1 MFLRRF
7 TIRNQMVLVIIIG
20 AILSLPTMAYVLI
33 RMHSN
38 FAEHQF
44 ILRHDR
50 LTTLMASEMAPALHL
65 SDGRIIGKKVKA
77 FVSTVEENLI
87 MLKAYNLEGDEVFE
101 KRNREQAP
109 DLNMKIKN
117 QLRKLKQGEEFREDF
132 QETVVLLKPAF
143 LPGDEIGGF
152 IGVAWSKRE
161 LSELRWELIRTAI
174 LFTVAFLFIGSIII
188 LFILHHFITRPVGEM
203 VMMIDHES
211 REIADA
217 NRKLASRTQ
226 RQSTSLVETAASME
240 QMSSIVYSNANDAKN
255 ASTLV
260 RSARETVDSGRN
272 ELQETVIRTIETN
285 ERSLS
290 KLQTANTQ
298 VVEAMAAI
306 SENSVKIS
314 GIINLIND
322 IAFQTNLLALN
333 ASVEAARAGEHGKG
347 FAVVAT
353 EVRKLAHRSSKASS
367 EIGKLIELEMQSIK
381 NGRDFV
387 DGSDLA
393 LNNMQQETEEM
404 LKTLKDKSNESMEE
418 ILKAVIN
425 FSEMMENIEVASTE
439 HATGISQVNQA
450 IADMDKLTQENSLMV
465 EQNAAASQNMT
476 LETEL
481 LRRMFSSKKGGQVKG
496 SSSITG
502 GQFVE
507 GSAQDKIQG
516 MTAAALP
523 DHNERDEKAAPQI
536 EMPEW
541 EKKLD
546 KFK

>member
-1 MFLRRF
+1 MFLRRL

-44 ILRHDR
+44 MLRHDR

-87 MLKAYNLEGDEVFE
+87 LLKAYNLEGDEVFE

-152 IGVAWSKRE
+152 IGVAWSKNE
-161 LSELRWELIRTAI
+161 LTELRWELIKIALMITLAI
-174 LFTVAFLFIGSIII
+174 LILSVIIVI
-188 LFILHHFITRPVGEM
+188 FILHFFITRPVGKM
-203 VMMIDHES
+203 VKLIDHES
-211 REIADA
+211 REIAIA
-217 NRKLASRTQ
+217 NRKLAERTQ
-226 RQSTSLVETAASME
+226 LQSSSLEETSASME
-240 QMSSIVYSNANDAKN
+240 QMSSIVLNNADDAKK
-255 ASTLV
+255 ATELV
-260 RSARETVDSGRN
+260 RSTREIVVLGGQ
-272 ELQETVIRTIETN
+272 ELQEAVSLTIETN
-285 ERSLS
+285 ERTLAE
-290 KLQTANTQ
+290 LQAANTH

-306 SENSVKIS
+306 SESSVKIS

-353 EVRKLAHRSSKASS
+353 EVRKLAHRSAKASS
-367 EIGKLIELEMQSIK
+367 EIGELVELEIQGIK
-381 NGRDFV
+381 KGREFV
-387 DGSDLA
+387 EGSDMA
-393 LNNMQQETEEM
+393 LNSMQKETKEM
-404 LKTLKDKSNESMEE
+404 LQTLKNKSNLSMEE
-418 ILKAVIN
+418 ILEAVIN
-425 FSEMMENIEVASTE
+425 FSEMMENIEAASSE
-439 HATGISQVNQA
+439 HASGISEVNVA
-450 IADMDKLTQENSLMV
+450 ISDMDKLTQENYVMV
-465 EQNAAASQNMT
+465 EQNSSASQNMAMEAEK
-476 LETEL
+476 LMRL
-481 LRRMFSSKKGGQVKG
+481 FSSKEDRQRNDTLGIGVDHLRNRPTQE
-496 SSSITG
+496 ITATTH
-502 GQFVE
+502 QE
-507 GSAQDKIQG
+507 DQSEDEQKI
-516 MTAAALP
+516 
-523 DHNERDEKAAPQI
+523 PQI
-536 EMPEW
+536 EMPKGRRNFEN
-541 EKKLD
+541 
-546 KFK
+546 FK

>member
-7 TIRNQMVLVIIIG
+7 TIRNQLVLVIIIG

-87 MLKAYNLEGDEVFE
+87 ILKAYNLEGDEVFE

-152 IGVAWSKRE
+152 IGVAWSKNE
-161 LSELRWELIRTAI
+161 LTELRWELIKIALMITVAI
-174 LFTVAFLFIGSIII
+174 LILSVIIVI
-188 LFILHHFITRPVGEM
+188 FILHFFITRPVGKM
-203 VMMIDHES
+203 VKLIDHES
-211 REIADA
+211 REIAIA
-217 NRKLASRTQ
+217 NRKLAERTQ
-226 RQSTSLVETAASME
+226 RQSSSLEETSASME
-240 QMSSIVYSNANDAKN
+240 QMSSIVYNNADDAKK
-255 ASTLV
+255 ATELV
-260 RSARETVDSGRN
+260 RSTRETVVLGGQ
-272 ELQETVIRTIETN
+272 ELQEAVSLTIETN
-285 ERSLS
+285 ERTLAE
-290 KLQTANTQ
+290 LQTANTH

-306 SENSVKIS
+306 SESSVKIS

-353 EVRKLAHRSSKASS
+353 EVRKLAHRSAKASS
-367 EIGKLIELEMQSIK
+367 EIGELIELEMQSIK
-381 NGRDFV
+381 KGREFV
-387 DGSDLA
+387 EGSDMA
-393 LNNMQQETEEM
+393 LNSMQKETKEM
-404 LKTLKDKSNESMEE
+404 LQTLKNKSNLSMEE
-418 ILKAVIN
+418 ILEAVIN
-425 FSEMMENIEVASTE
+425 FSEMMENIEAASSE
-439 HATGISQVNQA
+439 HASGISQVNVA
-450 IADMDKLTQENSLMV
+450 ISDMDKLTQENYVMV
-465 EQNAAASQNMT
+465 EQNSSASQNMAMEAEK
-476 LETEL
+476 LMRL
-481 LRRMFSSKKGGQVKG
+481 FSSK
-496 SSSITG
+496 
-502 GQFVE
+502 E
-507 GSAQDKIQG
+507 GRQGNDTLGIGVDYLKNRPTQEIPATTHQGVQSEDEQKI
-516 MTAAALP
+516 
-523 DHNERDEKAAPQI
+523 PQI
-536 EMPEW
+536 EMPKGRRNFEN
-541 EKKLD
+541 
-546 KFK
+546 FK

>member
-1 MFLRRF
+1 MFLNRL
-7 TIRNQMVLVIIIG
+7 TVRNQLVLVILIG
-20 AILSLPTMAYVLI
+20 GILILTAMSYVLI
-33 RMHSN
+33 RMHSD

-44 ILRHDR
+44 MLRHER
-50 LTTLMASEMAPALHL
+50 LTALMANEMAPALHL
-65 SDGRIIGKKVKA
+65 GDGRIIGKKVKA
-77 FVSTVEENLI
+77 FVSTVEENLVVLRAFD
-87 MLKAYNLEGDEVFE
+87 MEGEMVYE
-101 KRNREQAP
+101 KLNGDQAP
-109 DLNMKIKN
+109 DLNKMIMKNI
-117 QLRKLKQGEEFREDF
+117 RTLKQGGEIREDSPDN
-132 QETVVLLKPAF
+132 VVLLKPAF
-143 LPGDEIGGF
+143 LPGNEIGGF

-161 LSELRWELIRTAI
+161 LTELRLELIRTA
-174 LFTVAFLFIGSIII
+174 LFFTLAFLFIGGIVII
-188 LFILHHFITRPVGEM
+188 FILHHFITRPVGDM

-381 NGRDFV
+381 NGREFV

-393 LNNMQQETEEM
+393 LNSMQQETEEM

-439 HATGISQVNQA
+439 HASGISQVNQA

-481 LRRMFSSKKGGQVKG
+481 LRRMFSSKQGGQMKG
-496 SSSITG
+496 SSSKTG

-523 DHNERDEKAAPQI
+523 DHNERDEKAPPQI

>member
-7 TIRNQMVLVIIIG
+7 TIRNQLVLVIIIG

-87 MLKAYNLEGDEVFE
+87 ILKAYNLEGDEVFE

-152 IGVAWSKRE
+152 IGVAWSKNE
-161 LSELRWELIRTAI
+161 LTELRWELIKIALMITVAI
-174 LFTVAFLFIGSIII
+174 LILSVIIVI
-188 LFILHHFITRPVGEM
+188 FILHFFITRPVGKM
-203 VMMIDHES
+203 VKLIDHES
-211 REIADA
+211 REIAIA
-217 NRKLASRTQ
+217 NRKLAERTQ
-226 RQSTSLVETAASME
+226 RQSSSLEETSASME
-240 QMSSIVYSNANDAKN
+240 QMSSIVYNNADDAKK
-255 ASTLV
+255 ATELV
-260 RSARETVDSGRN
+260 RSTRETVVLGGQ
-272 ELQETVIRTIETN
+272 ELQEAVSLTIETN
-285 ERSLS
+285 ERTLAE
-290 KLQTANTQ
+290 LQTANTH

-306 SENSVKIS
+306 SESSVKIS
-314 GIINLIND
+314 GIINVIND

-353 EVRKLAHRSSKASS
+353 EVRKLAHRSAKASS
-367 EIGKLIELEMQSIK
+367 EIGELVELEMQSIK
-381 NGRDFV
+381 KGREFV
-387 DGSDLA
+387 EGSDMA
-393 LNNMQQETEEM
+393 LNSMQKETKEM
-404 LKTLKDKSNESMEE
+404 LQTLKNKSNLSMEE
-418 ILKAVIN
+418 ILEAVIN
-425 FSEMMENIEVASTE
+425 FSEMMENIEAASSE
-439 HATGISQVNQA
+439 HASGISQVNVA
-450 IADMDKLTQENSLMV
+450 ISDMDKLTQENYVMV
-465 EQNAAASQNMT
+465 EQNSSASQNMAMEAEK
-476 LETEL
+476 LMRL
-481 LRRMFSSKKGGQVKG
+481 FSSK
-496 SSSITG
+496 
-502 GQFVE
+502 E
-507 GSAQDKIQG
+507 GRQGNDTLGIGVDYLKNRPTQEIPATTHQGVQSEDEQKI
-516 MTAAALP
+516 
-523 DHNERDEKAAPQI
+523 PQI
-536 EMPEW
+536 EMPKGGRNFEN
-541 EKKLD
+541 
-546 KFK
+546 FK

>member
-7 TIRNQMVLVIIIG
+7 TIRNQLVLVIIIG

-87 MLKAYNLEGDEVFE
+87 ILKAYNLEGDEVFE

-152 IGVAWSKRE
+152 IGVAWSKNE
-161 LSELRWELIRTAI
+161 LTELRWELIKIALMITVAI
-174 LFTVAFLFIGSIII
+174 LILSVIIVI
-188 LFILHHFITRPVGEM
+188 FILHFFITRPVGKM
-203 VMMIDHES
+203 VKLIDHES
-211 REIADA
+211 REIAIA
-217 NRKLASRTQ
+217 NRKLAERTQ
-226 RQSTSLVETAASME
+226 RQSSSLEETSASME
-240 QMSSIVYSNANDAKN
+240 QMSSIVYNNADDAKK
-255 ASTLV
+255 ATELV
-260 RSARETVDSGRN
+260 RSTRETVVLGGQ
-272 ELQETVIRTIETN
+272 ELQEAVSLTIETN
-285 ERSLS
+285 ERTLAE
-290 KLQTANTQ
+290 LQTANTH

-306 SENSVKIS
+306 SESSVKIS

-353 EVRKLAHRSSKASS
+353 EVRKLAHRSAKASS
-367 EIGKLIELEMQSIK
+367 EIGELIELEMQSIK
-381 NGRDFV
+381 KGREFV
-387 DGSDLA
+387 EGSDMA
-393 LNNMQQETEEM
+393 LNSMQKETKEM
-404 LKTLKDKSNESMEE
+404 LQTLKNKSNLSMEE
-418 ILKAVIN
+418 ILEAVIN
-425 FSEMMENIEVASTE
+425 FSEMMENIEAASSE
-439 HATGISQVNQA
+439 HASGISQVNVA
-450 IADMDKLTQENSLMV
+450 ISDMDKLTQENYVMV
-465 EQNAAASQNMT
+465 EQNSSASQNMAMEAEK
-476 LETEL
+476 LMRL
-481 LRRMFSSKKGGQVKG
+481 FSSK
-496 SSSITG
+496 
-502 GQFVE
+502 E
-507 GSAQDKIQG
+507 GRQGNDTLGIGVDYLKNRPTQEIPATTHQGVQSEDEQKI
-516 MTAAALP
+516 
-523 DHNERDEKAAPQI
+523 PQI
-536 EMPEW
+536 EMSKGGRNFEN
-541 EKKLD
+541 
-546 KFK
+546 FK

>member
-87 MLKAYNLEGDEVFE
+87 ILKAYNLEGDEVFE

-152 IGVAWSKRE
+152 IGVAWSKNE
-161 LSELRWELIRTAI
+161 LTELRWELIKIALMITVAI
-174 LFTVAFLFIGSIII
+174 LILSVIIVI
-188 LFILHHFITRPVGEM
+188 FILHFFITRPVGKM
-203 VMMIDHES
+203 VKLINHES
-211 REIADA
+211 REIAIA
-217 NRKLASRTQ
+217 NRKLAERTQ
-226 RQSTSLVETAASME
+226 RQSSSLEETSASME
-240 QMSSIVYSNANDAKN
+240 QMSSIVYNNADDAKK
-255 ASTLV
+255 ATELV
-260 RSARETVDSGRN
+260 RSTRETVVLGGQ
-272 ELQETVIRTIETN
+272 ELQEAVSLTIETN
-285 ERSLS
+285 ERTLAE
-290 KLQTANTQ
+290 LQTANTH

-306 SENSVKIS
+306 SESSVKIS

-353 EVRKLAHRSSKASS
+353 EVRKLAHRSAKASS
-367 EIGKLIELEMQSIK
+367 EIGELIELEMQSIK
-381 NGRDFV
+381 KGREFV
-387 DGSDLA
+387 EGSDMA
-393 LNNMQQETEEM
+393 LNSMQKETKEM
-404 LKTLKDKSNESMEE
+404 LQTLKNKSNLSMEE
-418 ILKAVIN
+418 ILEAVIN
-425 FSEMMENIEVASTE
+425 FSEMMENIEAASSE
-439 HATGISQVNQA
+439 HASGISQVNVA
-450 IADMDKLTQENSLMV
+450 ISDMDKLTQENYVMV
-465 EQNAAASQNMT
+465 EQNSSASQNMAMEAEK
-476 LETEL
+476 LMRL
-481 LRRMFSSKKGGQVKG
+481 FSSK
-496 SSSITG
+496 
-502 GQFVE
+502 E
-507 GSAQDKIQG
+507 GRQGNDTLGIGVDYLKNRPTQEIPATTHQGVQSEDEQKI
-516 MTAAALP
+516 
-523 DHNERDEKAAPQI
+523 PQI
-536 EMPEW
+536 EMPKGRRNFEN
-541 EKKLD
+541 
-546 KFK
+546 FK

>member
-87 MLKAYNLEGDEVFE
+87 LLKAYNLEGDEVFE

-152 IGVAWSKRE
+152 IGVAWSKNE
-161 LSELRWELIRTAI
+161 LTELRWELIKIALMITVAI
-174 LFTVAFLFIGSIII
+174 LILSVIIVI
-188 LFILHHFITRPVGEM
+188 FVLHFFITRPVGKM
-203 VMMIDHES
+203 VKLIDHES
-211 REIADA
+211 REIAIA
-217 NRKLASRTQ
+217 NRKLAERTQ
-226 RQSTSLVETAASME
+226 RQSSSLEETSASME
-240 QMSSIVYSNANDAKN
+240 QMSSIVYNNADDAKK
-255 ASTLV
+255 ATELV
-260 RSARETVDSGRN
+260 RSTRETVVLGGQ
-272 ELQETVIRTIETN
+272 ELQEAVSLTIETN
-285 ERSLS
+285 ERTLAE
-290 KLQTANTQ
+290 LQTANTH

-306 SENSVKIS
+306 SESSVKIS

-353 EVRKLAHRSSKASS
+353 EVRKLAHRSAKASS
-367 EIGKLIELEMQSIK
+367 EIGELVELEMQSIK
-381 NGRDFV
+381 KGREFV
-387 DGSDLA
+387 EGSDMA
-393 LNNMQQETEEM
+393 LNSMQKETKEM
-404 LKTLKDKSNESMEE
+404 LQTLKNKSNLSMEE
-418 ILKAVIN
+418 ILEAVIN
-425 FSEMMENIEVASTE
+425 FSEMMENIEAASSE
-439 HATGISQVNQA
+439 HASGISQVNVA
-450 IADMDKLTQENSLMV
+450 ISDMDKLTQENYVMV
-465 EQNAAASQNMT
+465 EQNSSASQNMAMEAEK
-476 LETEL
+476 LMRL
-481 LRRMFSSKKGGQVKG
+481 FSSK
-496 SSSITG
+496 
-502 GQFVE
+502 E
-507 GSAQDKIQG
+507 GRQGNDTLGIEVDHLRNRPTQEIPATTHQGVQSEDEQKI
-516 MTAAALP
+516 
-523 DHNERDEKAAPQI
+523 PQI
-536 EMPEW
+536 EMPKGGRNFEN
-541 EKKLD
+541 
-546 KFK
+546 FK

>member
-152 IGVAWSKRE
+152 IGVAWSKNE
-161 LSELRWELIRTAI
+161 LTELRWELIKIALMITVAI
-174 LFTVAFLFIGSIII
+174 LILSVIIVI
-188 LFILHHFITRPVGEM
+188 FILHFFITRPVGKM
-203 VMMIDHES
+203 VKLIDHES
-211 REIADA
+211 REIAIA
-217 NRKLASRTQ
+217 NRKLAERTQ
-226 RQSTSLVETAASME
+226 RQSSSLEETSASME
-240 QMSSIVYSNANDAKN
+240 QMSSIVYNNADDAKK
-255 ASTLV
+255 ATELV
-260 RSARETVDSGRN
+260 RSTRETVVLGGQ
-272 ELQETVIRTIETN
+272 ELQEAVSLTIETN
-285 ERSLS
+285 ERTLAE
-290 KLQTANTQ
+290 LQTANTH

-306 SENSVKIS
+306 SESSVKIS

-353 EVRKLAHRSSKASS
+353 EVRKLAHRSAKASS
-367 EIGKLIELEMQSIK
+367 EIGELVELEMQSIK
-381 NGRDFV
+381 KGREFV
-387 DGSDLA
+387 EGSDMA
-393 LNNMQQETEEM
+393 LNSMQKETKEM
-404 LKTLKDKSNESMEE
+404 LQTLKNKSNLSMEE
-418 ILKAVIN
+418 ILEAVIN
-425 FSEMMENIEVASTE
+425 FSEMMENIEAASSE
-439 HATGISQVNQA
+439 HASGISEVNVA
-450 IADMDKLTQENSLMV
+450 ISDMDKLTQENYVMV
-465 EQNAAASQNMT
+465 EQNSSASQNMAMEAEK
-476 LETEL
+476 LMRL
-481 LRRMFSSKKGGQVKG
+481 FSSK
-496 SSSITG
+496 
-502 GQFVE
+502 E
-507 GSAQDKIQG
+507 GRQGNDTLGIGVDHPKNRPTQEIPATTHQGIEEEKKI
-516 MTAAALP
+516 
-523 DHNERDEKAAPQI
+523 PQI
-536 EMPEW
+536 EMPKGVRNFEN
-541 EKKLD
+541 
-546 KFK
+546 FK

>member
-87 MLKAYNLEGDEVFE
+87 LLKAYNLEGDEVFE

-152 IGVAWSKRE
+152 IGVAWSKNE
-161 LSELRWELIRTAI
+161 LTELRWELIKIALMITVAI
-174 LFTVAFLFIGSIII
+174 LILSVIIVI
-188 LFILHHFITRPVGEM
+188 FILHFFITRPVGKM
-203 VMMIDHES
+203 VKLINHES
-211 REIADA
+211 REIAIA
-217 NRKLASRTQ
+217 NRKLAERTQ
-226 RQSTSLVETAASME
+226 RQSSSLEETSASME
-240 QMSSIVYSNANDAKN
+240 QMSSIVYNNADDAKK
-255 ASTLV
+255 ATELV
-260 RSARETVDSGRN
+260 RSTRETVVLGGQ
-272 ELQETVIRTIETN
+272 ELQEAVSLTIETN
-285 ERSLS
+285 ERTLAE
-290 KLQTANTQ
+290 LQTANTH

-306 SENSVKIS
+306 SESSVKIS

-353 EVRKLAHRSSKASS
+353 EVRKLAHRSAKASS
-367 EIGKLIELEMQSIK
+367 EIGELIELEMQSIK
-381 NGRDFV
+381 KGREFV
-387 DGSDLA
+387 EGSDMA
-393 LNNMQQETEEM
+393 LNSMQKETKEM
-404 LKTLKDKSNESMEE
+404 LQTLKNKSNLSMEE
-418 ILKAVIN
+418 ILEAVIN
-425 FSEMMENIEVASTE
+425 FSEMMENIEAASSE
-439 HATGISQVNQA
+439 HASGISQVNVA
-450 IADMDKLTQENSLMV
+450 ISDMDKLTQENYVMV
-465 EQNAAASQNMT
+465 EQNSSASQNMAMEAEK
-476 LETEL
+476 LMRL
-481 LRRMFSSKKGGQVKG
+481 FSSK
-496 SSSITG
+496 
-502 GQFVE
+502 E
-507 GSAQDKIQG
+507 GRQGNDTLGIGVDYLKNRPTQEIPATTHQGVQSEDEQKI
-516 MTAAALP
+516 
-523 DHNERDEKAAPQI
+523 PQI
-536 EMPEW
+536 EMPKGGRNFEN
-541 EKKLD
+541 
-546 KFK
+546 FK

>member
-7 TIRNQMVLVIIIG
+7 TIRNQLVLVIIIG

-87 MLKAYNLEGDEVFE
+87 LLKAYNLEGDEVFE

-152 IGVAWSKRE
+152 IGVAWSKNE
-161 LSELRWELIRTAI
+161 LTELRWELIKIALMITVAI
-174 LFTVAFLFIGSIII
+174 LILSVIIVI
-188 LFILHHFITRPVGEM
+188 FILHFFITRPVGKM
-203 VMMIDHES
+203 VKLIDHES
-211 REIADA
+211 REIAIA
-217 NRKLASRTQ
+217 NRKLAERTQ
-226 RQSTSLVETAASME
+226 RQSSSLEETSASME
-240 QMSSIVYSNANDAKN
+240 QMSSIVYNNADDAKK
-255 ASTLV
+255 ATELV
-260 RSARETVDSGRN
+260 RSTRETVVLGGQ
-272 ELQETVIRTIETN
+272 ELQEAVSLTIETN
-285 ERSLS
+285 ERTLAE
-290 KLQTANTQ
+290 LQTANTH

-306 SENSVKIS
+306 SESSVKIS

-353 EVRKLAHRSSKASS
+353 EVRKLAHRSAKASS
-367 EIGKLIELEMQSIK
+367 EIGELIELEMQSIK
-381 NGRDFV
+381 KGREFV
-387 DGSDLA
+387 EGSDMA
-393 LNNMQQETEEM
+393 LNSMQKETKEM
-404 LKTLKDKSNESMEE
+404 LQTLKNKSNLSMEE
-418 ILKAVIN
+418 ILEAVIN
-425 FSEMMENIEVASTE
+425 FSEMMENIEAASSE
-439 HATGISQVNQA
+439 HASGISQVNVA
-450 IADMDKLTQENSLMV
+450 ISDMDKLTQENYVMV
-465 EQNAAASQNMT
+465 EQNSSASQNMAMEAEK
-476 LETEL
+476 LMRL
-481 LRRMFSSKKGGQVKG
+481 FSSK
-496 SSSITG
+496 
-502 GQFVE
+502 E
-507 GSAQDKIQG
+507 GRQGNDTLGIGVDYLKNRPTQEIPATTHQGVQSEDEQKI
-516 MTAAALP
+516 
-523 DHNERDEKAAPQI
+523 PQI
-536 EMPEW
+536 EMPKGGRNFEN
-541 EKKLD
+541 
-546 KFK
+546 FK

>member
-7 TIRNQMVLVIIIG
+7 TIRNQLVLVIIIG

-87 MLKAYNLEGDEVFE
+87 ILKAYNLEGDEVFE

-152 IGVAWSKRE
+152 IGVAWSKNE
-161 LSELRWELIRTAI
+161 LTELRWELIKIALMITVAI
-174 LFTVAFLFIGSIII
+174 LILSVIIVI
-188 LFILHHFITRPVGEM
+188 FILHFFITRPVGKM
-203 VMMIDHES
+203 VKLIDHES
-211 REIADA
+211 REIAIA
-217 NRKLASRTQ
+217 NRKLAERTQ
-226 RQSTSLVETAASME
+226 RQSSSLEETSASME
-240 QMSSIVYSNANDAKN
+240 QMSSIVYNNADDAKK
-255 ASTLV
+255 ATELV
-260 RSARETVDSGRN
+260 RSTRETVVLGGQ
-272 ELQETVIRTIETN
+272 ELQEAVSLTIETN
-285 ERSLS
+285 ERTLAE
-290 KLQTANTQ
+290 LQTANTH

-306 SENSVKIS
+306 SESSVKIS

-353 EVRKLAHRSSKASS
+353 EVRKLAHRSAKASS
-367 EIGKLIELEMQSIK
+367 EIGELVELEMQSIK
-381 NGRDFV
+381 KGREFV
-387 DGSDLA
+387 EGSDMA
-393 LNNMQQETEEM
+393 LNSMQKETKEM
-404 LKTLKDKSNESMEE
+404 LQTLKNKSNLSMEE
-418 ILKAVIN
+418 ILEAVIN
-425 FSEMMENIEVASTE
+425 FSEMMENIEAASSE
-439 HATGISQVNQA
+439 HASGISQVNVA
-450 IADMDKLTQENSLMV
+450 ISDMDKLTQENYVMV
-465 EQNAAASQNMT
+465 EQNSSASQNMAMEAEK
-476 LETEL
+476 LMRL
-481 LRRMFSSKKGGQVKG
+481 FSSK
-496 SSSITG
+496 
-502 GQFVE
+502 E
-507 GSAQDKIQG
+507 GRQGNDTLGIGVDYLKNRPTQEIPATTHQGVQSEDEQKI
-516 MTAAALP
+516 
-523 DHNERDEKAAPQI
+523 PQI
-536 EMPEW
+536 EMSKGGRNFEN
-541 EKKLD
+541 
-546 KFK
+546 FK

>member
-7 TIRNQMVLVIIIG
+7 TIRNQLVLVIIIG

-87 MLKAYNLEGDEVFE
+87 ILKAYNLEGDEVFE

-152 IGVAWSKRE
+152 IGVAWSKNE
-161 LSELRWELIRTAI
+161 LTELRWELIKIALMITVAI
-174 LFTVAFLFIGSIII
+174 LILSVIIVI
-188 LFILHHFITRPVGEM
+188 FVLHFFITRPVGKM
-203 VMMIDHES
+203 VKLIDHES
-211 REIADA
+211 REIAIA
-217 NRKLASRTQ
+217 NRKLAERTQ
-226 RQSTSLVETAASME
+226 RQSSSLEETSASME
-240 QMSSIVYSNANDAKN
+240 QMSSIVYNNADDAKK
-255 ASTLV
+255 ATELV
-260 RSARETVDSGRN
+260 RSTRETVVLGGQ
-272 ELQETVIRTIETN
+272 ELQEAVSLTIETN
-285 ERSLS
+285 ERTLAE
-290 KLQTANTQ
+290 LQTANTH

-306 SENSVKIS
+306 SESSVKIS

-353 EVRKLAHRSSKASS
+353 EVRKLAHRSAKASS
-367 EIGKLIELEMQSIK
+367 EIGELIELEMQSIK
-381 NGRDFV
+381 KGREFV
-387 DGSDLA
+387 EGSDMA
-393 LNNMQQETEEM
+393 LNSMQKETKEM
-404 LKTLKDKSNESMEE
+404 LQTLKNKSNLSMEE
-418 ILKAVIN
+418 ILEAVIN
-425 FSEMMENIEVASTE
+425 FSEMMENIEAASSE
-439 HATGISQVNQA
+439 HASGISQVNVA
-450 IADMDKLTQENSLMV
+450 ISDMDKLTQENYVMV
-465 EQNAAASQNMT
+465 EQNSSASQNMAMEAEK
-476 LETEL
+476 LMRL
-481 LRRMFSSKKGGQVKG
+481 FSSK
-496 SSSITG
+496 
-502 GQFVE
+502 E
-507 GSAQDKIQG
+507 GRQGNDTLGIGVDYLKNRPTQEIPATTHQGVQSEDEQKI
-516 MTAAALP
+516 
-523 DHNERDEKAAPQI
+523 PQI
-536 EMPEW
+536 EMPKGRRNFEN
-541 EKKLD
+541 
-546 KFK
+546 FK

>member
-7 TIRNQMVLVIIIG
+7 TIRNQLVLVIIIG

-87 MLKAYNLEGDEVFE
+87 ILKAYNLEGDEVFE

-152 IGVAWSKRE
+152 IGVAWSKNE
-161 LSELRWELIRTAI
+161 LTELRWELIKIALMITVAI
-174 LFTVAFLFIGSIII
+174 LILSVIIVI
-188 LFILHHFITRPVGEM
+188 FILHFFITRPVGKM
-203 VMMIDHES
+203 VKLIDHES
-211 REIADA
+211 REIAIA
-217 NRKLASRTQ
+217 NRKLAERTQ
-226 RQSTSLVETAASME
+226 RQSSSLEETSASME
-240 QMSSIVYSNANDAKN
+240 QMSSIVYNNADDAKK
-255 ASTLV
+255 ATELV
-260 RSARETVDSGRN
+260 RSTRETVVLGGQ
-272 ELQETVIRTIETN
+272 ELQEAVSLTIETN
-285 ERSLS
+285 ERTLAE
-290 KLQTANTQ
+290 LQTANTH

-306 SENSVKIS
+306 SESSVKIS

-353 EVRKLAHRSSKASS
+353 EVRKLAHRSAKASS
-367 EIGKLIELEMQSIK
+367 EIGELVELEMQSIK
-381 NGRDFV
+381 KGREFV
-387 DGSDLA
+387 EGSDMA
-393 LNNMQQETEEM
+393 LNSMQKETKEM
-404 LKTLKDKSNESMEE
+404 LQTLKNKSNLSMEE
-418 ILKAVIN
+418 ILEAVIN
-425 FSEMMENIEVASTE
+425 FSEMMENIEAASSE
-439 HATGISQVNQA
+439 HASGISEVNMA
-450 IADMDKLTQENSLMV
+450 ISDMDKLTQENYVMV
-465 EQNAAASQNMT
+465 EQNSSASQNMAMEAEK
-476 LETEL
+476 LMRL
-481 LRRMFSSKKGGQVKG
+481 FSSKE
-496 SSSITG
+496 
-502 GQFVE
+502 E
-507 GSAQDKIQG
+507 GRQGNDTLGIGVDHLKNRPTQEIPATTHQGVQSEDEQKI
-516 MTAAALP
+516 
-523 DHNERDEKAAPQI
+523 PQI
-536 EMPEW
+536 EMPKGGRNFEN
-541 EKKLD
+541 
-546 KFK
+546 FK

>member
-87 MLKAYNLEGDEVFE
+87 LLKAYNLEGDEVFE

-152 IGVAWSKRE
+152 IGVAWSKNE
-161 LSELRWELIRTAI
+161 LTELRWELIKIALMITVAI
-174 LFTVAFLFIGSIII
+174 LILSVIII
-188 LFILHHFITRPVGEM
+188 IFILHFFITRPVGKM
-203 VMMIDHES
+203 VKLIDHES
-211 REIADA
+211 REIAIA
-217 NRKLASRTQ
+217 NRKLAERTQ
-226 RQSTSLVETAASME
+226 RQSSSLEETSASME
-240 QMSSIVYSNANDAKN
+240 QMSSIVYNNADDAKK
-255 ASTLV
+255 ATELV
-260 RSARETVDSGRN
+260 RSTRETVVLGGQ
-272 ELQETVIRTIETN
+272 ELQEAVSLTIETN
-285 ERSLS
+285 ERTLAE
-290 KLQTANTQ
+290 LQTANTH

-306 SENSVKIS
+306 SESSVKIS

-353 EVRKLAHRSSKASS
+353 EVRKLAHRSAKASS
-367 EIGKLIELEMQSIK
+367 EIGELVELEMQSIK
-381 NGRDFV
+381 KGREFV
-387 DGSDLA
+387 EGSDMA
-393 LNNMQQETEEM
+393 LNSMQKETKEM
-404 LKTLKDKSNESMEE
+404 LQTLKNKSNLSMEE
-418 ILKAVIN
+418 ILEAVIN
-425 FSEMMENIEVASTE
+425 FSEMMENIEAASSE
-439 HATGISQVNQA
+439 HASGISEVNVA
-450 IADMDKLTQENSLMV
+450 ISDMDKLTQENYVMV
-465 EQNAAASQNMT
+465 EQNSSASQNMAMEAEK
-476 LETEL
+476 LMRL
-481 LRRMFSSKKGGQVKG
+481 FSSK
-496 SSSITG
+496 
-502 GQFVE
+502 E
-507 GSAQDKIQG
+507 GRQGNDTLGIEVDHLRNRPTQEIPATTHQGVQSEDEQKI
-516 MTAAALP
+516 
-523 DHNERDEKAAPQI
+523 PQI
-536 EMPEW
+536 EMPKGGRNFEN
-541 EKKLD
+541 
-546 KFK
+546 FK